1 MILPA
6 VIIRADQ
13 HMRTQR
19 ITIEYLLFALALLL
33 AVGIRFL
40 HLGAAPLSNF
50 EARWALQ
57 ALAISRGSDVN
68 LGPQPGYVLLTGLIF
83 FLSSGSN
90 AAARF
95 WPALAGSLLVILP
108 LLFRRSL
115 GSRAALV
122 MAFGLALDPGLVALS
137 RLAGGPMLALGF
149 GLLALGLWFAG
160 RPVIA
165 GIFGGVALLGGPAV
179 IQGGVALGL
188 SWAVARMIF
197 GSRAPEEGEYEGLN
211 PSGRSVA
218 ELRGAFLA
226 GGLTILLV
234 GTLFFRYPDGLG
246 ALAASLPAYLNGWL
260 ESSQVPALR
269 LLAAIV
275 LYQPLGLLFAG
286 FAAVRGWFQGDRL
299 SQGLS
304 IWALVAIAL
313 ALLYPGR
320 QVGDVAWAIV
330 PIWALASKELARQL
344 QVFDWEKFPALG
356 QAILVVI
363 LLVLAWLNL
372 AGLSLPGTDLQVY
385 RLRWAVI
392 GGVIALVLITTGL
405 VALGWSFS
413 VAQRGL
419 TWGLGIT
426 LGFYVL
432 AGLWGVT
439 QLHPSAVQ
447 NLWMPTPVTQED
459 DLLMSTLADLAEY
472 RTGRRDTLD
481 LVVTAPSPSL
491 RWILRNW
498 NEVSFVD
505 QLAPGE
511 LPSALLTSE
520 EDIAPKFSVAYRG
533 QDFAISAYPAWQGAL
548 PDAWSDWLVFRRA
561 PASTEQIILWG
572 RGDIFPG
579 GTLETLDDQGNSSDA
594 ASSGD
599 SEVPS
604 DGSFK

>member
-1 MILPA
+1 
-6 VIIRADQ
+6 
-13 HMRTQR
+13 MRTQR
-19 ITIEYLLFALALLL
+19 ITIEYLLFALAFLL
-33 AVGIRFL
+33 AVGIRFV
-40 HLGAAPLSNF
+40 HLGAAPLSDF
-50 EARWALQ
+50 EAKWALQ
-57 ALAISRGSDVN
+57 ALAVSRGSDVS

-137 RLAGGPMLALGF
+137 RLAGGPMFALGF

-160 RPVIA
+160 QPVIA
-165 GIFGGVALLGGPAV
+165 GILGGVALLGGPAIV
-179 IQGGVALGL
+179 QGGVALGF
-188 SWAVARMIF
+188 SWAIVKMIF
-197 GSRAPEEGEYEGLN
+197 ESRAPEEGEYGGVN
-211 PSGRSVA
+211 SSGRSVA
-218 ELRGAFLA
+218 ELRGPLLA
-226 GGLTILLV
+226 GGLAILLV
-234 GTLFFRYPDGLG
+234 GTLCFRYPDGLG

-260 ESSQVPALR
+260 VSSQVPALR

-320 QVGDVAWAIV
+320 QVGDVAWALV

-356 QAILVVI
+356 QAILVII

-405 VALGWSFS
+405 IALGWSFS
-413 VAQRGL
+413 IAQRGL

-426 LGFYVL
+426 LGLYVL
-432 AGLWGVT
+432 AGLWGVA

-481 LVVTAPSPSL
+481 LVVAAPSPSL

-511 LPSALLTSE
+511 LPSALITSG
-520 EDIAPKFSVAYRG
+520 EDIAPKFSAAYRG

-579 GTLETLDDQGNSSDA
+579 GTLATLDDQGNSSDA
-594 ASSGD
+594 ASSDD